1 MSPDRIT
8 PSQTKPRGV
17 LLQIL
22 GLQRSGNHAIV
33 NWIESL
39 FPSTLHL
46 NEQPHAFFEDAE
58 SVVSTRAALA
68 STDCVIVSFEDAVG
82 VSKLQGAPFLENVC
96 RLDPQDF
103 PGHDCHVLHILRDP
117 YNCWA
122 SRVKAREGGKLSS
135 SRRFEDFRRDW
146 VDIARL
152 ARQDPDAVLLYND
165 WHSSRAYRQAVCAR
179 LGGTYAEHT
188 LREVRGE
195 GGGSSFDGY
204 GRPTYRAMLRKLG
217 YYGSSDFRER
227 FLKEP
232 GSYIARFF
240 TRPVDGRSLD
250 VDARWQH
257 VLEHE
262 ASRPLFRDEEIRAL
276 SDAIF
281 GFNVDTEGRVAQR
294 PRSATDHPGAG
305 TGFRHKTGAREG
317 QQGGE
322 R

>member
-1 MSPDRIT
+1 MP
-8 PSQTKPRGV
+8 V
-17 LLQIL
+17 LLQVL
-22 GLQRSGNHAIV
+22 GLQRSGNHAII

-39 FPSTLHL
+39 FPLTLHL

-58 SVVSTRAALA
+58 SVVSTRAALTNA
-68 STDCVIVSFEDAVG
+68 DCVIVSFEDAVG
-82 VSKLQGAPFLENVC
+82 VSKLQGAPFLENV
-96 RLDPQDF
+96 RPLDPQDF

-152 ARQDPDAVLLYND
+152 ARQEPDEVLLYND

-204 GRPTYRAMLRKLG
+204 GRPPYRAMLGRLG
-217 YYGSSDFRER
+217 YYMSSAFRER
-227 FLKEP
+227 FLKMP

-240 TRPVDGRSLD
+240 ARPVDGRSLN

-257 VLEHE
+257 VLGHE
-262 ASRPLFRDEEIRAL
+262 ASQPLFHDAEIQAL

-281 GFNVDTEGRVAQR
+281 GFHVNAGGQVVEH
-294 PRSATDHPGAG
+294 PRSAAGLGAG
-305 TGFRHKTGAREG
+305 KESPAQNRGA
-317 QQGGE
+317 
-322 R
+322 